1 MKKGEKFERVN
12 ITPEEYKKLDK
23 FEKKIRTAKLLRRIQ
38 NFKLIYLGWKY
49 IEIAEF
55 LSVTKNTISNWIQ
68 IYNDGGIPALMSLKY
83 KGGIPRLNKKQ
94 LLELKK
100 EAKKGSFVI
109 AKDLQHYIK
118 INFGLTYNL
127 SHIQKL
133 SKKNFCYPLNR
144 QD

>member
-1 MKKGEKFERVN
+1 MRKGERFERVK
-12 ITPEEYKKLDK
+12 ITPKIYQKLEES
-23 FEKKIRTAKLLRRIQ
+23 EKKINTAKLLRRIQ
-38 NFKLIYLGWKY
+38 TFKLIYLGWKY
-49 IEIAEF
+49 NKIAEF
-55 LSVTKNTISNWIQ
+55 LGITKNTVSNWIQ
-68 IYNDGGIPALMSLKY
+68 IYNEGGISALISLRY

-118 INFGLTYNL
+118 VNFGLTYNL
-127 SHIQKL
+127 SHIHKL
-133 SKKNFCYPLNR
+133 SKKNFRYPLNK